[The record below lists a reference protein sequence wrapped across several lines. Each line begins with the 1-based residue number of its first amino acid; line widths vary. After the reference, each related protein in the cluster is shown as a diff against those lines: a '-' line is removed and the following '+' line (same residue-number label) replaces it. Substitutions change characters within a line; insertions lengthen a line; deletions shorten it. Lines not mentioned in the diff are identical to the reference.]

1 MEQENSTPAE
11 RTITA
16 RTDYDFPTL
25 LDMKRVEVQT
35 TGSRRVKYYRMAF
48 LVVAAFCA
56 ALAVSFFIEGSET
69 FGQAVVY
76 LLLGVLMLVLR
87 AYYPEVAAWRTKRM
101 LKRHPVFDEY
111 DFWEDEFQISRVQE
125 KTVSLLQ
132 SGTGQGRDSTVY
144 PYEECNSLLETEL
157 AFYLFHNRGRGMV
170 IAKRGVQG
178 CTPEELKA
186 LLEER
191 CGLTARWMD
200 HKSK

>member
-1 MEQENSTPAE
+1 MENELTQREE
-11 RTITA
+11 QTITA
-16 RTDYDFPTL
+16 RTDYDYPIL
-25 LDMKRVEVQT
+25 LDLKRVEVQT
-35 TGSRRVKYYRMAF
+35 TGSKRVKYYRLAF

-111 DFWEDEFQISRVQE
+111 DFREDEFQISRVQE

>member
-1 MEQENSTPAE
+1 MENQITSSQERE
-11 RTITA
+11 ITA

-56 ALAVSFFIEGSET
+56 ALAVTLFIEGPET
-69 FGQAVVY
+69 FGQAVIY

-87 AYYPEVAAWRTKRM
+87 SFYPEVAAWRTKRM
-101 LKRHPVFDEY
+101 LKRHPVSDLYEFR
-111 DFWEDEFQISRVQE
+111 EDEFDLAR
-125 KTVSLLQ
+125 
-132 SGTGQGRDSTVY
+132 GQDVATY

-157 AFYLFHNRGRGMV
+157 SFYLFHNKGRGMV
-170 IAKRGVQG
+170 IAKQGIQG
-178 CTPEELKA
+178 CAPEELKA

-191 CGLTARWMD
+191 CGVTARWMD

>member
-1 MEQENSTPAE
+1 MENQITSSRE
-11 RTITA
+11 REITA

-56 ALAVSFFIEGSET
+56 ALAVSFFIEGPET

-76 LLLGVLMLVLR
+76 LLLGALMLALR
-87 AYYPEVAAWRTKRM
+87 SFYPEVAAWRTKRM
-101 LKRHPVFDEY
+101 LKRRPVFDEY
-111 DFWEDEFQISRVQE
+111 DFREDEFQISRVQE
-125 KTVSLLQ
+125 KAVSLLQ
-132 SGTGQGRDSTVY
+132 SGTGQGRDSATY

-157 AFYLFHNRGRGMV
+157 AFYLFHNKGRGMV
-170 IAKRGVQG
+170 ISKGGIRG
-178 CTPEELKA
+178 CAPEELKD

-191 CGLTARWMD
+191 CGVTARWMD

>member
-1 MEQENSTPAE
+1 MENELTQREE
-11 RTITA
+11 QTITA

-25 LDMKRVEVQT
+25 LDLKRVEVQT
-35 TGSRRVKYYRMAF
+35 TGSKRVKYYRMLF

-56 ALAVSFFIEGSET
+56 ALAVVFFIEGAET

-76 LLLGVLMLVLR
+76 LLLGGLMLVLR
-87 AYYPEVAAWRTKRM
+87 AFYPEVSAWRTKRM
-101 LKRHPVFDEY
+101 LKRHPVTDVY
-111 DFWEDEFQISRVQE
+111 DFREEEFDLTRGMDVA
-125 KTVSLLQ
+125 T
-132 SGTGQGRDSTVY
+132 Y

>member
-1 MEQENSTPAE
+1 MENELTQREE
-11 RTITA
+11 QIITA
-16 RTDYDFPTL
+16 RTDYDYPIL
-25 LDMKRVEVQT
+25 LDLKRVEVQT
-35 TGSRRVKYYRMAF
+35 TGSKRVKYYRMLF

-56 ALAVSFFIEGSET
+56 ALAVVFFIEGAET

-76 LLLGVLMLVLR
+76 LLLGGLMLVLR
-87 AYYPEVAAWRTKRM
+87 AFYPEVTAWRTKRM

-111 DFWEDEFQISRVQE
+111 DFWENEFQISRVQE
-125 KTVSLLQ
+125 KSVSLLQ
-132 SGTGQGRDSTVY
+132 SGTGQGRDSATY